1 MRLGV
6 LGGGQL
12 ARMIALAAAPLGVRV
27 RAYDPSPDACA
38 SDVCELCIGAYE
50 DHDQLRAFVQ
60 GLDVVTYEFEN
71 VPAETAGFLASLAPL
86 RPGDESLRLSQDRV
100 LEKRALTAAGFE
112 VAPWQQVDSLED
124 LKRAIETL
132 GTPAI
137 LKTRRGGYDGK
148 GQAIIADA
156 ADAQRAFASIEGRP
170 AVLEKMLD
178 FDRELSLVA
187 VGGLEGAAAFYPLV
201 ENEHRQG
208 ILRVTIAPAPG
219 VQARLQQAAEAMSTR
234 LLAALGH
241 VGVLTIEF
249 FEMGGRLIANE
260 FAPRVHNSGH
270 WTIDGASTSQFE
282 NHVRA
287 VMGLPLGPT
296 DAQLPTVMLNCVGA
310 MPSASTVLACSSTKL
325 HDYGKSSRPG
335 RKVGH
340 VNIRPC
346 EGSRAHVVAEQ
357 LGIDLG

>member
-1 MRLGV
+1 MKLGV

-27 RAYDPSPDACA
+27 RAYDPDPDACA
-38 SDVCELCIGAYE
+38 GDVCELYTGAYG
-50 DHDQLRAFVQ
+50 DLDRLGAFVR

-71 VPAETAGFLASLAPL
+71 VPAEAAEFLASLAPL
-86 RPGDESLRLSQDRV
+86 RPGAHSLRLSQDRV
-100 LEKRALTAAGFE
+100 LEKQALASAGFE
-112 VAPWQQVDSLED
+112 VAPWRQVDALED
-124 LKRAIETL
+124 VLGATEAL
-132 GTPAI
+132 GTPTI

-170 AVLEKMLD
+170 AVLEKMLN

-187 VGGLEGAAAFYPLV
+187 VGGREGASAFYPLV

-208 ILRVTIAPAPG
+208 ILRVTTAPAPRVG
-219 VQARLQQAAEAMSTR
+219 ADLQQAAEAMAGR
-234 LLAALGH
+234 LMEALGH

-249 FEMGGRLIANE
+249 FEVDGRLIANE

-270 WTIDGASTSQFE
+270 WTIDGAATSQFE

-287 VMGLPLGPT
+287 VMGLPIGPT
-296 DAQLPTVMLNCVGA
+296 EALLPTVMLNCVGA
-310 MPSASTVLACSSTKL
+310 MPPADAVLSFPSAKL
-325 HDYGKSSRPG
+325 HDYGKLGRPG

-346 EGSRAHVVAEQ
+346 EGSRAHALAEQ
-357 LGIDLG
+357 FAIDLG